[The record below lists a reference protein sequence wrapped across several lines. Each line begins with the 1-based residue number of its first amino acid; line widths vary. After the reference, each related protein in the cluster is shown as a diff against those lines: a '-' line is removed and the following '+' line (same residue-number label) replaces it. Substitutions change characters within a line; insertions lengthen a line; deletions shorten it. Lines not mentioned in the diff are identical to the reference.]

1 LALADLAPELTTM
14 TTTRRRR
21 GFGAAEPLP
30 TAAASSVTAAAA
42 EASAKSAALAAA
54 ADAAAARPCRGAHV
68 RAQGHLS
75 FRDVHFAYPTRPSA
89 PVLRGFSADVA
100 AGTTLALVGE
110 SGSGKSTVV
119 SLLERFYDP
128 SSGQILLDGL
138 ELREL
143 NLRWLRAQMSLVQQ
157 EPLLL
162 SGTIRSNIL
171 YGRPAA
177 SEADV
182 VAAAR
187 AANAWEFVAS
197 LPQGLDTP
205 VGERGSQLSGGQKQR
220 VAIARAL
227 LKDPAVLLLDE
238 ATAALDAHSEALVQR
253 ALDAAS
259 KGRTTVVIAHRL
271 STVRNADS
279 IAVVNKGMV
288 EECGTHEELLARGP
302 RGAYARL
309 VAASEK
315 RKPTSGGGGSG

>member
-1 LALADLAPELTTM
+1 M
-14 TTTRRRR
+14 
-21 GFGAAEPLP
+21 
-30 TAAASSVTAAAA
+30 TAAAA
-42 EASAKSAALAAA
+42 EAAAKAAAAAALA
-54 ADAAAARPCRGAHV
+54 DATCSRPCRGAHV
-68 RAQGHLS
+68 RAQGHIS
-75 FRDVHFAYPTRPSA
+75 FQDVRFAYPTRLSA
-89 PVLRGFSADVA
+89 PVLRGFTAEVP
-100 AGTTLALVGE
+100 AGSTLALVGE

-119 SLLERFYDP
+119 ALLERFYEP
-128 SSGQILLDGL
+128 TSGSIRLDGV
-138 ELREL
+138 ELRDL

-171 YGRPAA
+171 YGRPSA

-187 AANAWEFVAS
+187 AANAWEFVSS
-197 LPQGLDTP
+197 LPRGLDTP

-227 LKDPAVLLLDE
+227 IKDPAVLLLDE
-238 ATAALDAHSEALVQR
+238 ATAALDASSEALVQQ

-271 STVRNADS
+271 STVRHADS
-279 IAVVNKGMV
+279 IAAVNKGV
-288 EECGTHEELLARGP
+288 VDECGTHEELLARGP
-302 RGAYARL
+302 KGAYARL

-315 RKPTSGGGGSG
+315 ARPTSGGGGGGSSSGKA